1 MERSKA
7 RNHHYISQVEQRLN
21 AIDKSVSSENQ
32 RIFKFEVVDAESKI
46 IKNLDPAGKKIEK
59 NLAIKDLYALRMLEG
74 GGQEN
79 LEAAFQVYENDIGE
93 LTNSLLEKISRPSS
107 TDFKV
112 EVLRLYLLKF
122 LNSFRNPYSIKK
134 TLHTLASLKGVVPG
148 SAQLA
153 ENFSSID
160 DGRRSQVA
168 RICREY
174 GVSEDEY
181 IEWLK
186 AMYLLILQPLD
197 NGLNLLETMVKSLVE
212 NERLVKDITVF
223 SYDKKDEVGILLCDR
238 GMVEGNVDDG
248 VLMQMFNLD
257 ANNFVSFMFIDVAAQ
272 KIVPVPPRYLEGVE
286 RLTKETKV
294 RNAINDMDMLAAYN
308 RYCVW
313 QAASHVYCSRAI
325 VFGIEVIHQQ

>member
-46 IKNLDPAGKKIEK
+46 IKNLDLAGKKIEK
-59 NLAIKDLYALRMLEG
+59 NLAIKDLYALKMLEG

-93 LTNSLLEKISRPSS
+93 LTKSLLEKIADPNS

-112 EVLRLYLLKF
+112 EILRLYLLKF

-186 AMYLLILQPLD
+186 AIYLLILQPLD

-223 SYDKKDEVGILLCDR
+223 SYDNEGGGVGILLCDR

-248 VLMQMFNLD
+248 VLIQLFNLD

-272 KIVPVPPRYLEGVE
+272 QIVPVPPRYLEGIE
-286 RLTKETKV
+286 RLAKETKV
-294 RNAINDMDMLAAYN
+294 SNPVNDMNMLAAYN

-313 QAASHVYCSRAI
+313 QAASHVYCSRVI
-325 VFGIEVIHQQ
+325 VFGIEVIH